1 LAPFP
6 EIETQEPEMNARTI
20 ARFAATAATAAVLTL
35 GAAQAAHA
43 SVHTLGAPT
52 AVSANSNPWDE

>member
-20 ARFAATAATAAVLTL
+20 ARFAATAAVLTL
-35 GAAQAAHA
+35 GAGQAAHA
-43 SVHTLGAPT
+43 SIHTAAAPT
-52 AVSANSNPWDE
+52 VNTVNSNPWE

>member
-35 GAAQAAHA
+35 GVSQAAHA
-43 SVHTLGAPT
+43 STYTPSAPAANT
-52 AVSANSNPWDE
+52 VNSNPWE

>member
-35 GAAQAAHA
+35 GAGQAAHA
-43 SVHTLGAPT
+43 SSHTAAAPT
-52 AVSANSNPWDE
+52 VNTVNSNPWE